1 MSKPFYQQFRYYV
14 LSVIFFIPL
23 LIVSFHE
30 KVLLRLDN
38 ARSDDSLSDD
48 EGTMN
53 EEQDFMT
60 TDDDEV
66 RDLKAMVGQNDL
78 EKIQKLAEKTV
89 QKSREDETTSISPNE
104 ILHAD
109 IKRVVRMLEMIDQRL
124 DRLETNTAQ

>member
-1 MSKPFYQQFRYYV
+1 MSKEFYKRFRLHA

-23 LIVSFHE
+23 AIVSFHE

-66 RDLKAMVGQNDL
+66 QELKDIVGENDL
-78 EKIQKLAEKTV
+78 GKIQKLAEKTV
-89 QKSREDETTSISPNE
+89 QKSREDDTTSVSPSE

-109 IKRVVRMLEMIDQRL
+109 IKRVVRMLDTIDQRL
-124 DRLETNTAQ
+124 QRLENNASQ